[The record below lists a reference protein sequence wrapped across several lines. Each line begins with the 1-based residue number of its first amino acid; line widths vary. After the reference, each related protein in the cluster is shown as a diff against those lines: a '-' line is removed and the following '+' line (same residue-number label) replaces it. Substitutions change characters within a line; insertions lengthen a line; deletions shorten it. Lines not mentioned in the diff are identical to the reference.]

1 MLVCLSP
8 ALNGELWDSSQE
20 DQLCLTAL
28 RPVQT
33 VSCFRLGTMPLFIY
47 TPPPDMRI
55 KLTVHRCI
63 YFPYTHQETTL

>member
-47 TPPPDMRI
+47 TLPPDMRI
-55 KLTVHRCI
+55 KPTVHRCI